1 MSSVHPA
8 STAPAGGHDDAANR
22 DGEAQH
28 ERGEKERVVGPRC
41 VLRALL
47 GMFALAVRVRGRIA
61 GP

>member
-47 GMFALAVRVRGRIA
+47 GMFALAV
-61 GP
+61 